1 MNQIIKDSLNSTFGI
16 TGDGTNPSAI
26 IPSTPTPVSKPTKTK
41 AVTKVNKTLTPV
53 LNKEAEKEKNEQ
65 ERKKDL
71 QTSRSAID
79 KVLQTGTDAIDS
91 LYSLA
96 IDSEEPR
103 TYEVLGDMIEKI
115 GNTAEKLMKL
125 RREEAEIARIEAK
138 IELEKQTAGQEQGP
152 KSITQNNTIFV
163 GDAKELLKHIK
174 GVGKTVDTTA
184 EEVK

>member
-1 MNQIIKDSLNSTFGI
+1 MNQDIKESLNATFGI
-16 TGDGTNPSAI
+16 APASPAVAPV
-26 IPSTPTPVSKPTKTK
+26 IPTTPVPTKTK
-41 AVTKVNKTLTPV
+41 AVSKVNKNTTPV
-53 LNKEAEKEKNEQ
+53 LSAEAEKEKLQQ

-71 QTSRSAID
+71 QTSRAAID

-103 TYEVLGDMIEKI
+103 TYEVLSDMIEKI

-125 RREEAEIARIEAK
+125 RREEAEIAKIEAK
-138 IELEKQTAGQEQGP
+138 IEIDKQMVGKEDGP

-174 GVGKTVDTTA
+174 GSAKTVDVKA